1 MATQGILAGR
11 PFLLRLIPGA
21 PRRALPRRA
30 GGIHRRHCRTRQE
43 GRELFAKTKCGK
55 GTKIMAIA
63 DRHGLPVAVHIESA
77 TPHEVALVKA
87 TIAQRLV
94 LKTPADLVGD
104 VAYESD

>member
-1 MATQGILAGR
+1 
-11 PFLLRLIPGA
+11 
-21 PRRALPRRA
+21 
-30 GGIHRRHCRTRQE
+30 
-43 GRELFAKTKCGK
+43 
-55 GTKIMAIA
+55 MAIA

-104 VAYESD
+104 VAYESDQAQRSGQRAEFALIVI